1 VPCGSAAC
9 MLPRQSGTYVLILRL
24 PNPATIDVGQL
35 GEWRFPAG
43 WYAYVGS
50 ARGPGGLVAR
60 ISRHLRSSKPSH
72 WHIDYLCQ
80 KARPVEVWYA
90 TGVQKRECAWA
101 HALSNLPGALVPAP
115 RFGASDCR
123 CSSHLVHFGAP
134 PNMASFAHGV
144 GESISLERLD
154 V

>member
-1 VPCGSAAC
+1 
-9 MLPRQSGTYVLILRL
+9 MLPRQPGTYVLILRL
-24 PNPATIDVGQL
+24 PNPATIDVGRL
-35 GEWRFPAG
+35 GERRFPAG

-50 ARGPGGLVAR
+50 ARGPGGLAAR
-60 ISRHLRSSKPSH
+60 ISRHLRSSKPSL
-72 WHIDYLCQ
+72 WHIDYLRH

-101 HALSNLPGALVPAP
+101 HALSNLPGALVPVP

-123 CSSHLVHFGAP
+123 CSSHLVHFDTL
-134 PNMASFAHGV
+134 PNLASFAHDV
-144 GESISLERLD
+144 GEAISLERLD